1 MKGCSALLDMKG
13 ASQGA
18 LVVKNLPA
26 RFERPGFDPWV
37 RKIPWSKK
45 WQPAPVFLPWRL
57 PWAEEPGGLQFMGL
71 QSQTRLRLCAGA
83 L

>member
-1 MKGCSALLDMKG
+1 MKGCSAFLDMKG

-45 WQPAPVFLPWRL
+45 WQPTPEFLSWEL
-57 PWAEEPGGLQFMGL
+57 PLTEEPSGYSPWGCKEDGM
-71 QSQTRLRLCAGA
+71 TK
-83 L
+83 